1 MRSTTRSTRRA
12 LAVGLAAVLVLGAA
26 CSDDEGDSGDVEV
39 IDGGSS
45 GSGSGSS
52 SGSSSSPASSSG
64 SSSAPAET
72 TTTAA
77 G

>member
-1 MRSTTRSTRRA
+1 MRSTARSSRRA

-45 GSGSGSS
+45 GSGSS

-72 TTTAA
+72 TTTTA